1 MLNYIWVFLL
11 GGGILFGIANGRAD
25 EVGEA
30 IIESCGN
37 AVEFC
42 IGIAG
47 ITAFWCGIMDI
58 LSQTGAISFVSKLLK
73 PIIKR
78 LFPETVSNEKAGE
91 YIITNIS
98 ANLFG
103 LGNGATP
110 SGIGAVTELQKEHIR
125 LSGDTGTGVASDS
138 VGLFLVINSTA
149 FQLIPST
156 VMAILASSGSVYAS
170 KIILPVWIVSILSLL
185 SGVITFYISKY
196 MRRGLKNIVR
206 GRGGS
211 RH

>member
-1 MLNYIWVFLL
+1 MLNYIWVALL

-25 EVGEA
+25 EIGEA
-30 IIESCGN
+30 LIESCGN

-47 ITAFWCGIMDI
+47 ITAFWCGIMEI
-58 LSQTGAISFVSKLLK
+58 LSQAGAIRFVSKLLK
-73 PIIKR
+73 PVIKR
-78 LFPETVSNEKAGE
+78 LFPETVTNEKAGE

-125 LSGDTGTGVASDS
+125 LSGAVQTDIASDS

-185 SGVITFYISKY
+185 SGVITFYISKR
-196 MRRGLKNIVR
+196 MRGVLKYAVH
-206 GRGGS
+206 GRGG
-211 RH
+211 RR